1 MDELEYIRTT
11 VHDLYWSI
19 DENCARTTLRILSHL
34 FFFPLEEQTLD
45 AAIGMH
51 GAGGLGAQCGLV
63 EGSLMFIGDYLAAR
77 GMDRQEIVAC
87 CREYAELF
95 SGRFGSLSCH
105 DLRPGGFR
113 EDDPPHRCE
122 GLAVE
127 AIGFTFRFL
136 KERAG

>member
-34 FFFPLEEQTLD
+34 FSFPLEVQTLD

-63 EGSLMFIGDYLAAR
+63 EGSLMFIGTYLAGR

-122 GLAVE
+122 GLTVE